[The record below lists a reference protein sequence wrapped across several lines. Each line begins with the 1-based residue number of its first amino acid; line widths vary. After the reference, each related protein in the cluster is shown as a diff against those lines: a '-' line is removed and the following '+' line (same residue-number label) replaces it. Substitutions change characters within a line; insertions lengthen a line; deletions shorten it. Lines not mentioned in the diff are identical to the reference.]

1 MKKISVYL
9 DNNTIRL
16 SYIYIDPTIINV
28 EINESI
34 YKYIFS
40 ENYIEENFDLFAN
53 LVKNLV
59 NKRKVKI
66 FNVED
71 DLYYLAIKTIKTM
84 EIPMRLNILCD
95 KKINDSI
102 INLIIN
108 AKYIKQFECF
118 DLDKS
123 CLNSISKYKIKFF
136 TRINNIIKT
145 DFTKDND
152 IKSYSDL
159 YNKEDIKIIS
169 NINDEYLKDL
179 DNFCKENKHIKNIY
193 LYGFQNNNAE
203 KFVEN
208 INFNN
213 LNKVKINLYV
223 DSNNI
228 EIFKQS
234 IANIKKLK
242 KEYAKHKNITFE
254 IVYSEEYYKKNY
266 FKQLSFITV
275 KACFLIGIVF
285 GISSM
290 SIMAYNNFKSNKDM
304 EKITKI
310 MESDSNYKK
319 DTVATISNTE
329 DETNND
335 SALPQDFEKLLAI
348 NDQTVGWLTVKNT
361 KINLPVVQ
369 AENNDYYLNY
379 NFYKKRNYNGWAFM
393 DYRNNPKNLG
403 KNTIIYGHN
412 GTIFGSLKNALLPY
426 WYRNEDNHIITFST
440 LSNTMHYKI
449 FSIYETTP
457 DFYYID
463 TVFNTDNEFQSL
475 IDQMKA
481 KSYYDFNTD
490 VSGKDKILTLST
502 CTKGGK
508 KRIVV
513 HAKLI

>member
-40 ENYIEENFDLFAN
+40 ESYIEENFDLFAN

-71 DLYYLAIKTIKTM
+71 DLYYLAIKTIKTI

-123 CLNSISKYKIKFF
+123 CLNSISKHKIKFF

-213 LNKVKINLYV
+213 LICL
-223 DSNNI
+223 
-228 EIFKQS
+228 
-234 IANIKKLK
+234 
-242 KEYAKHKNITFE
+242 
-254 IVYSEEYYKKNY
+254 
-266 FKQLSFITV
+266 
-275 KACFLIGIVF
+275 
-285 GISSM
+285 
-290 SIMAYNNFKSNKDM
+290 
-304 EKITKI
+304 
-310 MESDSNYKK
+310 
-319 DTVATISNTE
+319 
-329 DETNND
+329 
-335 SALPQDFEKLLAI
+335 
-348 NDQTVGWLTVKNT
+348 
-361 KINLPVVQ
+361 
-369 AENNDYYLNY
+369 
-379 NFYKKRNYNGWAFM
+379 
-393 DYRNNPKNLG
+393 
-403 KNTIIYGHN
+403 
-412 GTIFGSLKNALLPY
+412 
-426 WYRNEDNHIITFST
+426 
-440 LSNTMHYKI
+440 
-449 FSIYETTP
+449 
-457 DFYYID
+457 
-463 TVFNTDNEFQSL
+463 
-475 IDQMKA
+475 
-481 KSYYDFNTD
+481 
-490 VSGKDKILTLST
+490 
-502 CTKGGK
+502 
-508 KRIVV
+508 
-513 HAKLI
+513 